1 MSGGAPVF
9 VDQAAEDG
17 FAVDPLAVDA
27 GNGAAATVVFT
38 VGDAL
43 GEPPEKA
50 GPCCNAPGIRSGR
63 GAGGAHR
70 GSACVDGT
78 FIWTPSHDQRPCS
91 FSTALPRCRRPWC
104 PEPRSR

>member
-38 VGDAL
+38 VGYGLGDAL
-43 GEPPEKA
+43 VGPGRVVMRLVIGQDGAQGAPTEEQQAGEELSAQETLTVHSPGGVAGAPP
-50 GPCCNAPGIRSGR
+50 R
-63 GAGGAHR
+63 
-70 GSACVDGT
+70 
-78 FIWTPSHDQRPCS
+78 
-91 FSTALPRCRRPWC
+91 
-104 PEPRSR
+104 